1 MAFKSPKET
10 ASIPMETTKK
20 ERFIDAI
27 NFLLTQ
33 KVLRNKA
40 ELMDILG
47 IPSSGNLSQLMNIK
61 YSRRLTEEQ
70 ESKFLSNFESINPE
84 WYYTGKGSMLKEAA
98 EEAATE
104 GLVNLRVVHPSE
116 ADGVTT
122 PRIVDDGEPVGRPYY
137 DVDFMGGFGEFID
150 SPSIYPSYY
159 IDYKPFNREGV
170 FWVNVVGDSMSP
182 ELRSGDAVAL
192 RPIVRWYE
200 FLFYDKIYAVVTQ
213 DGQRTIKR
221 IRRSSERECF
231 RLVPI
236 NPEYDEQDIPKGVIR
251 AVFEVLGGIK
261 NLG

>member
-1 MAFKSPKET
+1 MERVVDRFDRYMEMRGLNDNIVTKDLSLSIGTIGKSRKDGRDLSRKVVEQ
-10 ASIPMETTKK
+10 IL
-20 ERFIDAI
+20 
-27 NFLLTQ
+27 NFYTDLEEVWLL
-33 KVLRNKA
+33 
-40 ELMDILG
+40 
-47 IPSSGNLSQLMNIK
+47 
-61 YSRRLTEEQ
+61 
-70 ESKFLSNFESINPE
+70 
-84 WYYTGKGSMLKEAA
+84 TGKGSMLKEAA
-98 EEAATE
+98 PEVADKGEEATE

-150 SPSIYPSYY
+150 SPNIYPSYY

-192 RPIVRWYE
+192 RPIERWAE
-200 FLFYDKIYAVVTQ
+200 FLFYDRIYAVVTQ

-221 IRRSSERECF
+221 IRRSSEQECF